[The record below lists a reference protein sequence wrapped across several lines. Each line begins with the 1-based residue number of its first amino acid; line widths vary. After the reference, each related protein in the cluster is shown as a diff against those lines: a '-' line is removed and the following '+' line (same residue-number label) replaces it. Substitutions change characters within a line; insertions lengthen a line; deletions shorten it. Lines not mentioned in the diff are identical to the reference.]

1 LHLAVAP
8 VGSVLLAAA
17 VGAFIA
23 VDAAGAVAEAVP
35 AEAAGTVAGDIAGA
49 LAFMA
54 VVLLGV
60 VVLVAAAAA
69 GAPGEPVPGEAT
81 GTLAGEAAVAGA
93 AAASAEGLPFAGFC
107 TPPWPLQAPR
117 PEVVEVVPSLQV
129 LGVDAVGAVS

>member
-1 LHLAVAP
+1 MALE
-8 VGSVLLAAA
+8 
-17 VGAFIA
+17 
-23 VDAAGAVAEAVP
+23 AAGAVVEPVP

-69 GAPGEPVPGEAT
+69 GAEAEPVPGEAT
-81 GTLAGEAAVAGA
+81 GTLAGEVALAGE
-93 AAASAEGLPFAGFC
+93 ASAAGLPFAGFC

-117 PEVVEVVPSLQV
+117 PEAVEVVPSLQV
-129 LGVDAVGAVS
+129 LEVDAPGAVS

>member
-1 LHLAVAP
+1 LHFAVAP

-17 VGAFIA
+17 VGALAFIA
-23 VDAAGAVAEAVP
+23 V
-35 AEAAGTVAGDIAGA
+35 EAAGTVAGDIAGEV
-49 LAFMA
+49 AFIA

-69 GAPGEPVPGEAT
+69 GAVAEPVPGDAT

-93 AAASAEGLPFAGFC
+93 ASAAGLPFAGFC

-117 PEVVEVVPSLQV
+117 PEAVEVVPSLQV
-129 LGVDAVGAVS
+129 LGVEADGAVS